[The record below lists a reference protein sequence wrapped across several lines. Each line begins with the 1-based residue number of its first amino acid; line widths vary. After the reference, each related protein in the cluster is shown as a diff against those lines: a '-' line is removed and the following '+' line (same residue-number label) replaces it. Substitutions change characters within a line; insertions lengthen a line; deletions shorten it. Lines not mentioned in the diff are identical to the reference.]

1 MDMRWSNW
9 HHSIICCRLGRN
21 FIYCSL
27 LLFPYKLPSR
37 ITVLA
42 SVVWHIQITVT
53 KVPGS
58 MDRGTLNVVH
68 GTLFKGDFNTI
79 GTKMYLLSRSRYGNV
94 GTVPRS
100 MWLHIYLQGSTES
113 EVCMTY
119 SCDNAQVELS
129 IDLLSKLGYC
139 LAIWSKRREPTDW
152 VQPE

>member
-79 GTKMYLLSRSRYGNV
+79 GTKMYPRSWYGNV
-94 GTVPRS
+94 GTVPCS
-100 MWLHIYLQGSTES
+100 WWLWFGLPCGSWLHAAAKHTIIIYALVIIMHQI
-113 EVCMTY
+113 
-119 SCDNAQVELS
+119 LS
-129 IDLLSKLGYC
+129 ILFIDGALKGTL
-139 LAIWSKRREPTDW
+139 
-152 VQPE
+152 